1 MRTLRRSAIII
12 SLMTLAL
19 SSPGHA
25 ACGPGYESCEPS
37 AVEVRAKVERL
48 LDSAWLTPHAIA
60 SLEKFDG
67 RSVDTQGRKT
77 YEIRILAVLNYSGD
91 KLLCRLSSCPELHNY
106 VVRTDET
113 AKKATIAGWMFFE
126 QQVGQEWR

>member
-37 AVEVRAKVERL
+37 ADEVRAKVERL
-48 LDSAWLTPHAIA
+48 FEFGLADTARDSLIG
-60 SLEKFDG
+60 K
-67 RSVDTQGRKT
+67 
-77 YEIRILAVLNYSGD
+77 IRWS
-91 KLLCRLSSCPELHNY
+91 
-106 VVRTDET
+106 
-113 AKKATIAGWMFFE
+113 
-126 QQVGQEWR
+126 